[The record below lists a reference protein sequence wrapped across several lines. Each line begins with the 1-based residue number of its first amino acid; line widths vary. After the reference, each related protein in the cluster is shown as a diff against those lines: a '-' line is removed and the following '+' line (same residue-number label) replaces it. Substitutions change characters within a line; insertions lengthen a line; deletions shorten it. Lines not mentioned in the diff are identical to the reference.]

1 LYSYIGESTPSEN
14 KAASM
19 NSKDIDWLRRK
30 SKAIKLQGALV
41 AAQRERDYVQVRKL
55 QENLVRS
62 FGARALAVN
71 KVSGNKGSKT
81 SGLDGIIRKSDEQRM
96 KAINQL

>member
-1 LYSYIGESTPSEN
+1 MADSINY
-14 KAASM
+14 
-19 NSKDIDWLRRK
+19 KDIDWLRCK
-30 SKAIKLQGALV
+30 SKVIKLQNALV

-55 QENLVRS
+55 QENLVKS

-81 SGLDGIIRKSDEQRM
+81 SGLDGIIWKSDEQRM